1 MKNPETLLGSL
12 EFVIHQNYG
21 HDASFRLASKVKY
34 LNSDLLLLSWHSEL
48 GYNTSNRLQRMLN
61 KIQWMNYKNNNVY
74 KTEVKETIHILVFTI
89 KNLKSA
95 ETYKSRQVLLSLKQF
110 ILASANSYCKFHIFL
125 IYNVLYFSLWTSTPY
140 FLCFPFFFIDRLSM
154 FSFPFCWSHLK
165 AETAH
170 LVNSSLFRKRSIIGQ
185 LNVTAETADNEEQYT
200 LSKIIYIEFQDSYSF
215 LWSFLW

>member
-1 MKNPETLLGSL
+1 MKNPETLLRSL

-21 HDASFRLASKVKY
+21 HDASFKLASISTLIRY
-34 LNSDLLLLSWHSEL
+34 SCRDIANWGTILLIVSSECWIK
-48 GYNTSNRLQRMLN
+48 S
-61 KIQWMNYKNNNVY
+61 KWMNYKNNNVN
-74 KTEVKETIHILVFTI
+74 KTEVKETIHILFFTI

-110 ILASANSYCKFHIFL
+110 ILASANSYCKFHIFV

-140 FLCFPFFFIDRLSM
+140 FLCFPFFCIDRLSM

-170 LVNSSLFRKRSIIGQ
+170 LVNSSLFRKRSIKR
-185 LNVTAETADNEEQYT
+185 NSWN
-200 LSKIIYIEFQDSYSF
+200 S
-215 LWSFLW
+215 W

>member
-1 MKNPETLLGSL
+1 MRMTP
-12 EFVIHQNYG
+12 V
-21 HDASFRLASKVKY
+21 
-34 LNSDLLLLSWHSEL
+34 SDLLQKWSISTLIRYSCRDIANWGTILLIVSSECWIK
-48 GYNTSNRLQRMLN
+48 S
-61 KIQWMNYKNNNVY
+61 KWMNYKNNNFY
-74 KTEVKETIHILVFTI
+74 KTERAETIHILVFTI

-95 ETYKSRQVLLSLKQF
+95 KTYKSRRVLLSLKQL
-110 ILASANSYCKFHIFL
+110 ILASANSYCKFHIFV
-125 IYNVLYFSLWTSTPY
+125 IYNVLYFSLWTSTLY

-170 LVNSSLFRKRSIIGQ
+170 SVNSSLFRKRWNIGQ